1 MSTFQRFQD
10 AIEAF
15 VDAMIAL
22 IDPPTTPAV
31 ATVVKKF
38 FGKMPIERPFS
49 SDENIAVAP
58 MMVDTPML
66 SVTIEGISGEHI
78 VSVPLAVYDKAAPGD
93 TIEVRHRPSRLDEHD
108 TRVSFA

>member
-1 MSTFQRFQD
+1 MSTFQRLQGVV
-10 AIEAF
+10 EAF
-15 VDAMIAL
+15 VDALIAL

-38 FGKMPIERPFS
+38 FGMMPVDRPFS
-49 SDENIAVAP
+49 SDENISMSPA
-58 MMVDTPML
+58 MVETPML
-66 SVTIEGISGEHI
+66 SVTIEGISGEH
-78 VSVPLAVYDKAAPGD
+78 VVTVPLAVYEKTAPGD